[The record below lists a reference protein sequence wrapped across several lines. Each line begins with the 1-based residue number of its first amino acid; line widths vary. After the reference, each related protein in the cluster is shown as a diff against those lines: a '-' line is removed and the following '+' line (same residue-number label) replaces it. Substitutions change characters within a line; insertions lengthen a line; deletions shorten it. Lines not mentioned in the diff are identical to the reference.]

1 MSASLLIP
9 IVIFVGGILIAIKV
23 TNIALANLAKQ

>member
-9 IVIFVGGILIAIKV
+9 IVIFTGGILIAIAL
-23 TNIALANLAKQ
+23 TNIALRSLAKQ